1 MQHPTVEAQCAYF
14 LSLLGEAN
22 VLIDAVSLATY
33 GTDWTRRYTPQ
44 ASIILRPKTTLEVA
58 KILAYCQQHM
68 LSVVPSGGRTGLAG
82 GAVALNGEIVLSLER
97 MNQILEVNTQE
108 MWILAEAGV
117 TLAALQAA
125 AKQAEVLYP
134 LDLASKGTC
143 QLGGNIATNAGG
155 LKFIRYGG
163 MRHHVLGLEVVLADG
178 RILDLNT
185 SLEKD
190 NTGYDLKQM
199 FIGSEGTLG
208 IITQGR
214 IRLVK
219 KPAPYFVC
227 LVAVESFPDLLSV
240 MEMCRSS
247 VHTLTACEFFTEAA
261 YRHVQACFS
270 DLKGIFSSSHAF
282 YGLIEVESLD
292 EKSEHPLFPLI
303 EAAYGQGVLSDA
315 VFAETSEQF
324 RRFWSVRENITE
336 SLSRRGQIHKNDLT
350 LPLGS
355 LGAFMEQV
363 SQFACDDIELVF
375 FGHLGDG
382 NIHINYVGSVEMD
395 RGHFQQKVRIIEKKV
410 FALIQSY
417 RGSISAEHGIG
428 CIKREDLHHSRASM
442 EIDLM
447 RNMKKVFDPMG
458 ILNPG
463 KIFFLLVFLCCFL
476 CADKNLFA
484 QRSFIVEK
492 REGAAFSS
500 VEEWGG
506 EREGKTRIGEVV
518 LGDGVGLPVALGVK
532 KWKLKNETTWVLF
545 FGDGGDIAQ
554 LSFFIRDVDAIFHA
568 LRVKESLRRKK
579 YSKNLFKFFVLFSKQ
594 NGLSIGTEKI
604 YKPMFAKIF
613 SDFFLTPDNQKKWW
627 QSKK

>member
-1 MQHPTVEAQCAYF
+1 MQRQTVEAQCAYF
-14 LSLLGEAN
+14 LSLLGEAG
-22 VLIDAVSLATY
+22 VLTDAASLAAY

-44 ASIILRPKTTLEVA
+44 ASLILRPKTAEEVA
-58 KILAYCQQHM
+58 KILSYCQEYH
-68 LSVVPSGGRTGLAG
+68 LFVVPSGGRTGLAG

-97 MNQILEVNTQE
+97 MNRILEVNTQE
-108 MWILAEAGV
+108 MWVLAEAGV
-117 TLAALQAA
+117 TLAALQTA
-125 AKQAEVLYP
+125 AKEAGVLYP

-143 QLGGNIATNAGG
+143 QLGGNIASNAGG

-163 MRHHVLGLEVVLADG
+163 IRHHVLGLEVVLADG
-178 RILDLNT
+178 RILDMNS

-227 LVAVESFPDLLSV
+227 LIATENFSDLLSV

-247 VHTLTACEFFTEAA
+247 VHILTACEFFTEVA
-261 YRHVQACFS
+261 YQHVQACFS
-270 DLKGIFSSSHAF
+270 DLREIFSASHAF
-282 YGLIEVESLD
+282 YGLIEVESL
-292 EKSEHPLFPLI
+292 ETGAGHPLLSLI
-303 EAAYGQGVLSDA
+303 EDAYGLGILSNA

-355 LGAFMEQV
+355 LGVFMEQV
-363 SQFACDDIELVF
+363 SQVVCDGIELIF

-382 NIHINYVGSVEMD
+382 NIHINYLGSIEMD
-395 RGHFQQKVRIIEKKV
+395 RGLFQQKVRIIEEKV
-410 FALIQSY
+410 FGLIRSY

-428 CIKREDLHHSRASM
+428 CIKREDLHYSRSSL

-447 RNMKKVFDPMG
+447 RNMKLAFDSVG

-463 KIFFLLVFLCCFL
+463 KIF
-476 CADKNLFA
+476 
-484 QRSFIVEK
+484 
-492 REGAAFSS
+492 
-500 VEEWGG
+500 
-506 EREGKTRIGEVV
+506 
-518 LGDGVGLPVALGVK
+518 
-532 KWKLKNETTWVLF
+532 
-545 FGDGGDIAQ
+545 
-554 LSFFIRDVDAIFHA
+554 H
-568 LRVKESLRRKK
+568 LR
-579 YSKNLFKFFVLFSKQ
+579 
-594 NGLSIGTEKI
+594 
-604 YKPMFAKIF
+604 
-613 SDFFLTPDNQKKWW
+613 
-627 QSKK
+627 